1 VSDLLL
7 PLTLLATII
16 TIITGTIT
24 IFGFVQQYRKSRT
37 KTSPKADP
45 LIQPAPYQSTG
56 VGEPPSVLHPATSWP
71 SQPLPNP
78 PAPTPSAPLVHG
90 PMMPSTT
97 ASHKPFRLQQA
108 WWRFSPSYPKLT
120 IFALLGQVIWVLFL
134 VLISLRSP
142 NGSTYLY
149 EVDLATSAGTII
161 TFVVGATAISGCALY
176 ALIAAGRLQ
185 SWGWLIGVLLGTI
198 VGSIL
203 VAGIAPLVFGLWGPT
218 THRGQQVNSYP
229 QAYFPV
235 QSTSYPAPDIDASS
249 QVPNVVAT
257 WPSQPTPY
265 PYTNA
270 TTGQLRLQQAWW
282 RFSPSYP
289 KLTIFALL
297 GQVIWVLFLVLIFIP
312 GPDGSTSLWKTD
324 AVIDV
329 TSTIALLASLIT
341 LIGSAVYATIAAA
354 RLHRWGWLTGV
365 LLGSFVGSI
374 LVPGVPSL
382 VFSLWGPTTR
392 PGQQA
397 YRYLQ
402 PSWPDPSKP
411 M

>member
-1 VSDLLL
+1 MSDLLL

-97 ASHKPFRLQQA
+97 ASHKPF
-108 WWRFSPSYPKLT
+108 
-120 IFALLGQVIWVLFL
+120 
-134 VLISLRSP
+134 
-142 NGSTYLY
+142 
-149 EVDLATSAGTII
+149 
-161 TFVVGATAISGCALY
+161 
-176 ALIAAGRLQ
+176 
-185 SWGWLIGVLLGTI
+185 
-198 VGSIL
+198 
-203 VAGIAPLVFGLWGPT
+203 
-218 THRGQQVNSYP
+218 
-229 QAYFPV
+229 
-235 QSTSYPAPDIDASS
+235 
-249 QVPNVVAT
+249 
-257 WPSQPTPY
+257 
-265 PYTNA
+265 
-270 TTGQLRLQQAWW
+270 RLQQAWW